1 MSMIVRMGVKSFAP
15 ALVLSIFEILIFAA
29 LSIGYFWL
37 LNVAYAAAFDTAT
50 PAWLWIVASI
60 VYLILLCIWWA
71 PGDETTS
78 KAEVWALAIV
88 AVIALSILVVWQW
101 GPVSSTLNTFKDVM
115 ASGGRTRV
123 GTPASMPTT
132 APAAEDTTPEE

>member
-1 MSMIVRMGVKSFAP
+1 V
-15 ALVLSIFEILIFAA
+15 
-29 LSIGYFWL
+29 
-37 LNVAYAAAFDTAT
+37 
-50 PAWLWIVASI
+50 
-60 VYLILLCIWWA
+60 LLCIWWA

-123 GTPASMPTT
+123 GSPASMPTT
-132 APAAEDTTPEE
+132 APAAEDTTTEE